1 MLLTLPFDTH
11 VMQNIKKIIGMR
23 TMTDHQ
29 LCRLLKSLNVPVY
42 SPHADEL
49 EEAIR
54 SAGMQLPR
62 ETWCRKERP
71 RIQPVNSAE
80 SAKFSQGTTKMLPPP
95 DISKPAAKRPKLD
108 TENLSQSDDAQHFSA
123 FVRSYKHN
131 HNVSSYLPLLPL
143 LLMTTVTMITTVT
156 TVTNY
161 HRYHC
166 YQLPRL
172 PPLPI
177 TTVTT
182 VTNYHGYHRYHCYQ
196 LPRLPQLPLLPI
208 TTVGN
213 SGNSGNC
220 GNGGNRGNW

>member
-29 LCRLLKSLNVPVY
+29 SLNVPVH

-123 FVRSYKHN
+123 IVRSY
-131 HNVSSYLPLLPL
+131 VQ
-143 LLMTTVTMITTVT
+143 T
-156 TVTNY
+156 
-161 HRYHC
+161 
-166 YQLPRL
+166 
-172 PPLPI
+172 
-177 TTVTT
+177 
-182 VTNYHGYHRYHCYQ
+182 
-196 LPRLPQLPLLPI
+196 
-208 TTVGN
+208 
-213 SGNSGNC
+213 
-220 GNGGNRGNW
+220 

>member
-1 MLLTLPFDTH
+1 
-11 VMQNIKKIIGMR
+11 
-23 TMTDHQ
+23 MTDHQ

-108 TENLSQSDDAQHFSA
+108 TENLSQSDDAQPFSA
-123 FVRSYKHN
+123 IVRSYKHN
-131 HNVSSYLPLLPL
+131 HNLSSYLPLLPL
-143 LLMTTVTMITTVT
+143 YYHYHYITTITNDHGYHGYHCYHRYQLPPLPLLPITTVT
-156 TVTNY
+156 TG
-161 HRYHC
+161 
-166 YQLPRL
+166 
-172 PPLPI
+172 
-177 TTVTT
+177 TT
-182 VTNYHGYHRYHCYQ
+182 VTNYHGYHSYHCYQ
-196 LPRLPQLPLLPI
+196 LPR
-208 TTVGN
+208 
-213 SGNSGNC
+213 
-220 GNGGNRGNW
+220 

>member
-29 LCRLLKSLNVPVY
+29 SLNVPVH

-80 SAKFSQGTTKMLPPP
+80 SAKFSQGTTKMLLPPP

-123 FVRSYKHN
+123 IVRSY
-131 HNVSSYLPLLPL
+131 VQ
-143 LLMTTVTMITTVT
+143 T
-156 TVTNY
+156 
-161 HRYHC
+161 
-166 YQLPRL
+166 
-172 PPLPI
+172 
-177 TTVTT
+177 
-182 VTNYHGYHRYHCYQ
+182 
-196 LPRLPQLPLLPI
+196 
-208 TTVGN
+208 
-213 SGNSGNC
+213 
-220 GNGGNRGNW
+220 